1 MNIKNIRISA
11 RLAACFGILVAVMCL
26 ITGVG
31 MQSLHSVSKASRVVV
46 EDRYVKIA
54 LVMEIRENV
63 NSAARNLRNALLA
76 RNIEEARRYLD
87 RGAANSAKTTE
98 ALGKVE
104 KLISTP
110 RGKELLKAIQE
121 ARAAYN
127 TPRDKLRE
135 LISQQ
140 KKDEG
145 TELLFNEVIPK
156 QDRYFEVLDSFV
168 AFQKSLMDDSVVDG
182 QHTSDSAIALMLELS
197 AVAILLCVLAA
208 WWVTRSITR
217 PLNEAVDV
225 ASAVAQ
231 GDLTIQI
238 GETTKD
244 ETGMLLASL
253 KAMNQNLHR
262 IVSEVRTGSDTINTA
277 SSEIATGNLDLSSR
291 TEEQAGA
298 LEETASAME
307 ELTST
312 VKQNADNARQANS
325 LATTASEVAAQG
337 GNVVGQ
343 VVQTMGE
350 INDASRKI
358 VDIISVID
366 GIAFQTNILAL
377 NAAVEAARAGEQG
390 RGFAV
395 VASEVRTLAQRSASA
410 AKEIKA
416 LIDDSVSR
424 VDNGS
429 RLVEQAGA
437 TMSEVVAS
445 VRRVTDVVAEIS
457 AASNEQSDGIEQINH
472 AIVQMDEVTQQN
484 AALVE
489 QAAAAAQSLQEQS
502 GRLVETVSIFKL
514 GSHEASRARPV
525 PKPVPPKSASK
536 PTAAAPVM
544 SAKAAV
550 PTPGTAA
557 KALPAKPVPASS
569 ARSGSKAMPADE
581 GDWEQF

>member
-1 MNIKNIRISA
+1 MKFKDIKISV
-11 RLAACFGILVAVMCL
+11 RLAACFAILIGVMCL

-31 MQSLHSVSKASRVVV
+31 MQSLNSISKASRMVV
-46 EDRYVKIA
+46 EDRYVKIS

-76 RNIEEARRYLD
+76 RNPEEATRYLD
-87 RGAANSAKTTE
+87 RGAANSAKTTQ
-98 ALGKVE
+98 ALADVDKMVN
-104 KLISTP
+104 TA
-110 RGKELLKAIQE
+110 RGKELMKSIND

-135 LISQQ
+135 LIRQQ
-140 KKDEG
+140 KKEEA
-145 TELLFNEVIPK
+145 TEVLFTEVIPA
-156 QDRYFEVLDSFV
+156 QDRYFEVLNEFAV
-168 AFQKSLMDDSVVDG
+168 FQKSLMDESVIEG
-182 QHTSDSAIALMLELS
+182 QNTTNSAIALMLELS
-197 AVAILLCVLAA
+197 GVAIILCVIAA
-208 WWVTRSITR
+208 WLVTRSITR
-217 PLNEAVDV
+217 PLNEAVNV

-231 GDLTIQI
+231 GDLTVQI
-238 GETTKD
+238 ADTSKD

-253 KAMNQNLHR
+253 KTMNQNLHR
-262 IVSEVRTGSDTINTA
+262 IVSEVRTGTDTINTA

-312 VKQNADNARQANS
+312 VKQNADNARQANQ
-325 LATTASEVAAQG
+325 LAATASEVAVQG
-337 GNVVGQ
+337 GSVVGQ

-416 LIDDSVSR
+416 LIDDSVAR

-429 RLVEQAGA
+429 RLVEQAGS

-457 AASNEQSDGIEQINH
+457 AASHEQSDGIEQINQ

-502 GRLVETVSIFKL
+502 VRLSETVGVFKL
-514 GSHEASRARPV
+514 SSNDAPRAQATR
-525 PKPVPPKSASK
+525 KPL
-536 PTAAAPVM
+536 AP
-544 SAKAAV
+544 
-550 PTPGTAA
+550 
-557 KALPAKPVPASS
+557 
-569 ARSGSKAMPADE
+569 
-581 GDWEQF
+581 